1 MEFKIG
7 DDDDLNIVDSE
18 LINLLTEVYV
28 GEGFTNQEDA
38 NKLFSP
44 SEVRQR
50 GLILGARCQIE
61 PQKLAGVVILVPPES
76 KARRL
81 AKNNEAEM
89 HLLAV
94 NQEFRNFGLG
104 KKLVMETV
112 NMARKKKYS
121 KIVLWTQDSMI
132 VAQALYES
140 VGFSHID
147 TMGKNGRKFFV
158 YNLQL

>member
-1 MEFKIG
+1 MEFRIG
-7 DDDDLNIVDSE
+7 DDDNLKIVDSE
-18 LINLLTEVYV
+18 LINLLTGVYV
-28 GEGFTNQEDA
+28 NEGFTNQEDA

-50 GLILGARCQIE
+50 GLIIGARCQYE
-61 PQKLAGVVILVPPES
+61 SKKLAGVVILVPPES
-76 KARRL
+76 KAIRL
-81 AKNNEAEM
+81 AKKNEAEM

-94 NQEFRNFGLG
+94 NQEFRGFGLG

-112 NMARKKKYS
+112 NIARKKEYS
-121 KIVLWTQDSMI
+121 KIVLWTQDSMR